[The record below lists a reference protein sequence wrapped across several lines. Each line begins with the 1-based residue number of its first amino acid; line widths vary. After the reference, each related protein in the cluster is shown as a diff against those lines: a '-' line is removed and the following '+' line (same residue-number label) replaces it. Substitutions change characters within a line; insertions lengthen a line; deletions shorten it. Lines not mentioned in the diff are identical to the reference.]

1 MAKTPF
7 SHIDAIYNNQRLDYY
22 DTLSDVD
29 KKSFSPYVINMG
41 ISMTPD
47 FLPVVNEANKYWDQ
61 LDNRSLYLFYS
72 QAIPKG
78 KYFNK
83 WVKGV
88 KEVNYEDWLV
98 DLISRKFETSKAEA
112 KVYLRIFY
120 KTDEGR
126 DELRSI
132 CEGFGIDSKKL
143 KKVKL

>member
-7 SHIDAIYNNQRLDYY
+7 NHIDAIYNNQRMDYY
-22 DTLSDVD
+22 DNLSDID

-41 ISMTPD
+41 ISMNPD

-61 LDNRSLYLFYS
+61 LDARSLYLFYS

-78 KYFNK
+78 KYYNK
-83 WVKGV
+83 WVKGTKDV
-88 KEVNYEDWLV
+88 DYEDWLV
-98 DLISRKFETSKAEA
+98 DLVGRKFEVSKSEA
-112 KVYLRIFY
+112 KSYLNIFY

-132 CEGFGIDSKKL
+132 CKGFGIDDKKL

>member
-1 MAKTPF
+1 MTKTPF
-7 SHIDAIYNNQRLDYY
+7 NHIDAIYNNQRLDYY
-22 DTLSDVD
+22 DNLSDID

-41 ISMTPD
+41 ISMNPD

-61 LDNRSLYLFYS
+61 LDARSLYLFYS

-78 KYFNK
+78 KYYNK
-83 WVKGV
+83 WVKGTKDV
-88 KEVNYEDWLV
+88 DYEDWLV
-98 DLISRKFETSKAEA
+98 DLVGRKFEVSKSEA
-112 KVYLRIFY
+112 KTYLNIFY

-132 CEGFGIDSKKL
+132 CEGFGIDAKKL